1 MIAGLKLLQFY
12 SDRFLN
18 LAYVSLMAVDVHVVI
33 TCGGKVA
40 FLCNNLFS
48 PNLMV
53 ASAQK

>member
-1 MIAGLKLLQFY
+1 MSSTLTVLFR
-12 SDRFLN
+12 SFFLN